1 MWTFRDR
8 LVTPENVG
16 ATAYGVSIDAPFPNE
31 CHGHHDPNF
40 DLVSDTTRELIDRY
54 DVRMDFA
61 GLGVHGVAKR
71 SVFEV
76 DDDGEITY
84 AWTGDYSGVEPDCG
98 AVEEAAADATTGVT
112 VDDWRA
118 PSRRLI
124 GRSTRRGGPTQ
135 VLFSLPL
142 DPLAMSDI
150 VDGGRSY
157 DPTATHAF
165 PDEKLNEVLPR
176 LLDDPEVKAYLQAQ
190 NVNAVTR
197 KGYND
202 HGPQHIR
209 IVRNRALRLY
219 ELLKA
224 GDCEFNGAR
233 DQGLDE
239 ADEAVIVAL
248 AATLHD
254 IGHVVH
260 RDNHAYYSIPL
271 AADVLD
277 RFLQQ
282 FYDLEDV
289 VRVKA
294 ETLHAILCHHTEED
308 PLTREAGVI
317 RVADALDMER
327 GRSRIPYEKGGRGI
341 NTLSSQAIS
350 DVVLRPG
357 DDAPVLV
364 EIEMVNAAGVYQV
377 DNLLK
382 AKLDNSG
389 LEGQIRIVA
398 INTKK
403 DDQLV
408 ERIEL

>member
-1 MWTFRDR
+1 MDDQTTGSPLRTDGG
-8 LVTPENVG
+8 T
-16 ATAYGVSIDAPFPNE
+16 ATDADE
-31 CHGHHDPNF
+31 SVIRKYDP
-40 DLVSDTTRELIDRY
+40 
-54 DVRMDFA
+54 
-61 GLGVHGVAKR
+61 
-71 SVFEV
+71 
-76 DDDGEITY
+76 DGE
-84 AWTGDYSGVEPDCG
+84 
-98 AVEEAAADATTGVT
+98 
-112 VDDWRA
+112 
-118 PSRRLI
+118 
-124 GRSTRRGGPTQ
+124 
-135 VLFSLPL
+135 
-142 DPLAMSDI
+142 
-150 VDGGRSY
+150 
-157 DPTATHAF
+157 HHF
-165 PDEKLNEVLPR
+165 PDDRVNEVLAAIQT
-176 LLDDPEVKAYLQAQ
+176 DPEINTYLSAQ

-202 HGPQHIR
+202 HGSKHIE

-219 ELLKA
+219 DLLKR
-224 GDCEFNGAR
+224 GGVEFNGATE
-233 DQGLDE
+233 QGLDE

-260 RDNHAYYSIPL
+260 RDEHAYYSIPL

-282 FYDLEDV
+282 FDYYGIEER
-289 VRVKA
+289 VRIKG
-294 ETLHAILCHHTEED
+294 ETLHAILCHHTEET

-341 NTLSSQAIS
+341 NTLSSRAIS
-350 DVVLRPG
+350 TVELKPG
-357 DDAPVLV
+357 DEVNGHNGDAMPVLV

-382 AKLDNSG
+382 AKLRDS
-389 LEGQIRIVA
+389 LIEEFVRIVA
-398 INTKK
+398 LNTKG